1 MLEGLSPNQLIQGGA
16 VGLLALIVVFLTISV
31 SRGWIVPRSTMEK
44 LYEAQEARVS
54 KAEEREKVW
63 QDAAT
68 KWQETAHVLS
78 GQLDQTLEQGR
89 TMIALL
95 NSIAAT
101 TRQRGGR

>member
-1 MLEGLSPNQLIQGGA
+1 MIAGLSPNQLIQGGA
-16 VGLLALIVVFLTISV
+16 AGLLALIVVFLSISI
-31 SRGWIVPRSTMEK
+31 SRGWIVPKSTMDK
-44 LYEAQEARVS
+44 LYEAQEVRVA

-68 KWQETAHVLS
+68 KWQETAHVVS
-78 GQLDQTLEQGR
+78 HQLDETLEQGR